1 MDFKIDMSKVVKI
14 VVQKDDKSFIVYT
27 INNGTIVDVS
37 IIQKE
42 TTLEEKVKN
51 LKENNEQVKTISKLI
66 QFDKAGILDKMAKND
81 SCSVFE
87 TIKEDVVN
95 NPIQE
100 NVVRDINE
108 VSDNINQERL
118 TQGVKDAANIMKL
131 DEQMDEFAKAN
142 REKIA
147 EHLFDEN
154 ANNADAR
161 PILETIIENSKYSIN
176 KENLTVPDDLDREE
190 AKDNYEVTNAKNK
203 VITDKIYKSYLGNI
217 PSDYSRD
224 ISLKK
229 GVEEVNGIDKALKI
243 QDRSKR
249 IAYLKDVISK
259 INKKEE

>member
-1 MDFKIDMSKVVKI
+1 MSKVVKI
-14 VVQKDDKSFIVYT
+14 VVQKDDKSFIEYT
-27 INNGTIVDVS
+27 IDNGTIVDVS
-37 IIQKE
+37 VIEKE

-66 QFDKAGILDKMAKND
+66 QFDKAGVLDKMAQNGSD
-81 SCSVFE
+81 SVFD

-100 NVVRDINE
+100 SVVKEINE
-108 VSDNINQERL
+108 VSDSINKDKL

-131 DEQMDEFAKAN
+131 DEQMDEFAKKN
-142 REKIA
+142 RKKIA

-203 VITDKIYKSYLGNI
+203 VITDKNYKSYLGDI

-243 QDRSKR
+243 PDRSER
-249 IAYLKDVISK
+249 IAYLKDIISK
-259 INKKEE
+259 INTKDE